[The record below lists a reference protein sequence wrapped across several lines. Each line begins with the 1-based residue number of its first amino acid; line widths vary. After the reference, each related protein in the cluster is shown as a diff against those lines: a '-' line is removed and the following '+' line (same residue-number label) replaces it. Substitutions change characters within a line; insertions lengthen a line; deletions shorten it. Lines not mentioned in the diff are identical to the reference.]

1 MGEPL
6 LESQMWAVDQ
16 LQKSYVLG
24 KIRCAWIFVYRPAFG
39 RLWPLTLATL
49 IYVPP
54 IIYMYL
60 TFQCHWHECGVLIN
74 VINNLFERG
83 EFYYYDWNMDYLNN
97 HFTPFFYVLSPLVHF
112 TRSLFFLLLLCAL
125 AFATSAWL
133 YYKFTQE
140 ILGSSSLAALCYLT
154 FVTNPYLMVANLYP
168 HYEVFMV
175 LTLMGFALLAVS
187 GNYWLALLCLM
198 IAVSVKEDVWIYGI
212 AASLILLGRISTRH
226 AALYLGTAVGYY
238 VVVLHFLYPIWYP
251 DGVNL
256 KYFLQIW
263 AYGHSQG
270 EVLQY
275 LITHPWDTGKHL
287 ISGSG
292 LDFNLSYLFL
302 PVLAGWRF
310 LMGLAVLY
318 LWVNSTDIYHSSL
331 AFYFNLPCIVLY
343 ALMLPFA
350 LINLERLWGRLRS
363 RFPQMIPARIAAQ
376 TALCAIVAVGIVWQV
391 RPPQTLIRSPTLP
404 DVFAHEL
411 RIHQFI
417 QIHRA
422 LNSILAD
429 PHTSVLASFTIGAYV
444 PPRGKLFIMHI
455 DANNVMNGPLR
466 PDFVVFDLRQSQPYF
481 GEEAVR
487 YFFAYLQASPEY
499 HMVADI
505 HNVIIFA
512 KR

>member
-1 MGEPL
+1 MEL
-6 LESQMWAVDQ
+6 YYLTNIE
-16 LQKSYVLG
+16 KSYVIG
-24 KIRCAWIFVYRPAFG
+24 KIKCSSRFIYRLALG

-60 TFQCHWHECGVLIN
+60 TFQFHWHDSGTFLN

-83 EFYYYDWNMDYLNN
+83 EFYYYDWKTDIFNF
-97 HFTPFFYVLSPLVHF
+97 HFVPVFYILSPLVHL
-112 TRSLFFLLLLCAL
+112 TSSLFLLVLFYSLT
-125 AFATSAWL
+125 FATSAWL
-133 YYKFTQE
+133 YYKFAQE
-140 ILGSSSLAALCYLT
+140 ILGLSSLAALCYLT
-154 FVTNPYLMVANLYP
+154 LVANPYYMVANLYP
-168 HYEVFMV
+168 HHDVLMV
-175 LTLMGFALLAVS
+175 LALMGFALLAVRS
-187 GNYWLALLCLM
+187 NCWLALLCLV
-198 IAVSVKEDVWIYGI
+198 IALSVKEDVWIYGI
-212 AASLILLGRISTRH
+212 AASLILLGRIPIRH
-226 AALYLGTAVGYY
+226 AALYLGTAVAYY
-238 VVVLHFLYPIWYP
+238 VVVLYFLYPILYP
-251 DGVNL
+251 DAVNL
-256 KYFLQIW
+256 DYFLQIW
-263 AYGHSQG
+263 AYGRSRG

-275 LITHPWDTGKHL
+275 LITHPSDTGKRL
-287 ISGSG
+287 ITGSG

-318 LWVNSTDIYHSSL
+318 LWVNSTEIYHSSL
-331 AFYFNLPCIVLY
+331 VFYFNLPSVVLY

-350 LINLERLWGRLRS
+350 LINLERLWVRLRT
-363 RFPQMIPARIAAQ
+363 RFPQMIPARTAVQ

-391 RPPQTLIRSPTLP
+391 RPPQTLTRGPTLP
-404 DVFAHEL
+404 DVVAHEL

-417 QIHRA
+417 PIHRA

-429 PHTSVLASFTIGAYV
+429 PRTSVLASFTIGAYV

-455 DANNVMNGPLR
+455 DAHRVMNGSLR

-481 GEEAVR
+481 SEEAVR

-499 HMVADI
+499 DKVADVNNI
-505 HNVIIFA
+505 IIFA